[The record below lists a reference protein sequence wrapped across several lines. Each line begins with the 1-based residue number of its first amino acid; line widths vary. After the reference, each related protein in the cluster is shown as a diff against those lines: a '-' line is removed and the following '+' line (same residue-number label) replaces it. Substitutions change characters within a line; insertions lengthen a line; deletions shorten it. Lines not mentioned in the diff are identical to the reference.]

1 MFSIFKRTLITVMAL
16 VAILALTLPTAQQA
30 WADNDIWGE
39 EVSTYQQQI
48 GKEPE
53 ANLPFLYAVYTI
65 TWAAFFGYIFLLSRR
80 QREMRREIK
89 ALRKALEER
98 SAEEKAKEG

>member
-1 MFSIFKRTLITVMAL
+1 MFSIFKRTLILTMAL
-16 VAILALTLPTAQQA
+16 VTILMLTLPIAQQA
-30 WADNDIWGE
+30 WADYNIFGE

-80 QREMRREIK
+80 QREMRREME
-89 ALRKALEER
+89 ALRKALEEG
-98 SAEEKAKEG
+98 SSEEKAKEG